1 MCLALSV
8 PFTLVQLYALY
19 VHDPQDVFSELLV
32 PVFSVDANRMK
43 AVVCYSLAKCLS
55 QFTENRSGLLLKSSF
70 VTEEVARAL
79 IDHGYKHTS
88 QYGYACPVQVSP
100 NVVTELRTV
109 FTVLPYACMSVLVYV
124 RMFAYPCVSIC
135 IEALLSC
142 WCCALYCAC
151 PTLPDHSVSVLTFLS
166 SVTFFSV
173 STGRRYV
180 LGCETNEEVSCS
192 PGTESV
198 LSLIRRS

>member
-1 MCLALSV
+1 MCVALSV
-8 PFTLVQLYALY
+8 PFTLGQLYALY

-79 IDHGYKHTS
+79 IDHGYKHIS

-100 NVVTELRTV
+100 NIVTELRTV
-109 FTVLPYACMSVLVYV
+109 FTVLSYARMPVLVYV
-124 RMFAYPCVSIC
+124 CLHVHMYQHVLKP
-135 IEALLSC
+135 SC
-142 WCCALYCAC
+142 LAGVAHCTVHGPQFLTTLYLC
-151 PTLPDHSVSVLTFLS
+151 
-166 SVTFFSV
+166 
-173 STGRRYV
+173 
-180 LGCETNEEVSCS
+180 
-192 PGTESV
+192 
-198 LSLIRRS
+198 